1 MTSNHWSNLYLKYNE
16 NLLDGKWC
24 TERGIE
30 VTLWPKRWGK
40 SKIQVVTI
48 DWLDCRQKWKKS
60 SWIHGH
66 QNEKSFKQHTYKFP
80 IISRNVCVQYCRGMR
95 WPCPQEQ
102 IYLMFTSVVICMWRC
117 LSGLLILLL
126 FVCSYFDFLLL
137 LVRVPPPHSSLLRC
151 NITKENERTIMF
163 IHNIQFWMFRSAHH
177 RQHNSVDMKWPNKM
191 ALCVKKAFTS
201 RRNRNSQRFNGA
213 RSFSLFFSDAM
224 TLNFTLIDVQLAH
237 THTEFF

>member
-1 MTSNHWSNLYLKYNE
+1 MNSRTS
-16 NLLDGKWC
+16 
-24 TERGIE
+24 
-30 VTLWPKRWGK
+30 
-40 SKIQVVTI
+40 
-48 DWLDCRQKWKKS
+48 KWKIIQTTHIQISNNIEKRLCTIL
-60 SWIHGH
+60 SWHALAVSARANLFNVYVRCNMYVAMFIG
-66 QNEKSFKQHTYKFP
+66 SFNFA
-80 IISRNVCVQYCRGMR
+80 
-95 WPCPQEQ
+95 
-102 IYLMFTSVVICMWRC
+102 FIC
-117 LSGLLILLL
+117 
-126 FVCSYFDFLLL
+126 L
-137 LVRVPPPHSSLLRC
+137 LVFRFSSTSRTSSPPPHSSLLRC